1 MEMWGAIS
9 EQITASSKL
18 ELDEEVEGEQE
29 QAEDEEEGAEGEAA
43 LRKAADRV
51 EEAGGDYSEARFGAR
66 EIKRADR
73 FVARQVAAESR
84 EFIFHPEGEFFTV
97 PPEIERADKKNAV
110 AEASQQTESRTRT
123 PIKHGDLAAAWR
135 PEYSKPLREW

>member
-51 EEAGGDYSEARFGAR
+51 EEAGGDYAEAGFGAWKVEGPR
-66 EIKRADR
+66 G
-73 FVARQVAAESR
+73 FVAGEIAAEGGKFVFHPNG
-84 EFIFHPEGEFFTV
+84 EFIAIAPEVQG
-97 PPEIERADKKNAV
+97 
-110 AEASQQTESRTRT
+110 AEQEYPIAKTSQQ
-123 PIKHGDLAAAWR
+123 P
-135 PEYSKPLREW
+135 